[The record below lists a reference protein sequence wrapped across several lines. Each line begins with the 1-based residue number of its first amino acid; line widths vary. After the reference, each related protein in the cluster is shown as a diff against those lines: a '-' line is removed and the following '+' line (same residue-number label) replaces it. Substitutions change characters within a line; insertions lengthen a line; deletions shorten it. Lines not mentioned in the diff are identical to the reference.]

1 MKRLLSRSAAASS
14 LVLVLLLAGHASS
27 RPRYGG
33 TVHILLHDR
42 VNWIDPAAEED
53 SPAARD
59 RIASLVFETLTTAD
73 QRGQVHPLLATS
85 WSSDLSKKI
94 WQFRLRL
101 ANFHEGSPLTAADAV
116 AALANN
122 PFAWKVT
129 AGDRQTVDI
138 ESTTPVPFMP
148 EVLAQK
154 TLAIVKRL
162 ADGTLAGTGPY
173 RLSQWQAGEH
183 ATLTANEDYWGGRP
197 YADAIDFQMGVSLR
211 DQILQR
217 QLGPGSLAEV
227 GLDQLHALEQG
238 NQNLSVTQPADLL
251 VVLFLQPDSA
261 AGGTGKKP
269 VDPRVR
275 EAFSYAVNR
284 SAISNVILQ
293 KRGAIATGLLPQW
306 LTGYEFLFPSR
317 DNPDHAREL
326 RADTAALVI
335 IPPISLAYNYADPVA
350 KLVAERIAVDAREVA
365 LNVQPYGESH
375 LYKGP
380 RSAVHADA
388 VLLRLP
394 LSSTNPSSALSSLLE
409 RLDAPQQ
416 SIASALSASRPEELF
431 DIEQK
436 ALEDFRIVP
445 IAHVAEAVWL
455 SNSIHNWQQ
464 LPNGMWNLDQL
475 WVEGAR

>member
-14 LVLVLLLAGHASS
+14 LVLTLLLAGHASS

-33 TVHILLHDR
+33 TAHILLHDR
-42 VNWIDPAAEED
+42 VNSIDPAAEED
-53 SPAARD
+53 YPAARD
-59 RIASLVFETLTTAD
+59 RVASLVFESLTTID
-73 QRGQVHPLLATS
+73 QSGQVRPLLAAS
-85 WSSDLSKKI
+85 WSSDSTKRA

-101 ANFHEGSPLTAADAV
+101 ANFHDGSTFTAADVV
-116 AALANN
+116 AALNKN
-122 PFAWKVT
+122 PFGWKVT
-129 AGDRQTVDI
+129 ASDRLTAGI
-138 ESTTPVPFMP
+138 ESATPVPFMP
-148 EVLAQK
+148 EVLAQ
-154 TLAIVKRL
+154 TQFAIVKRL
-162 ADGTLAGTGPY
+162 GDGSLVGTGSY
-173 RLSQWQAGEH
+173 KLSQWQPGER

-197 YADAIDFQMGVSLR
+197 YPDAVDFQMGASLR
-211 DQILQR
+211 DQVLQR
-217 QLGPGSLAEV
+217 QLGPASLAEV
-227 GLDQLHALEQG
+227 PLDQVRALEQS
-238 NQNLSVTQPADLL
+238 NQNLSIMPPADLL
-251 VVLFLQPDSA
+251 VVLFLQPDSS
-261 AGGTGKKP
+261 AGSTARKA

-275 EAFSYAVNR
+275 EAFAYAVNR

-293 KRGAIATGLLPQW
+293 KRGAPASGLLPQW

-335 IPPISLAYNYADPVA
+335 IPPISLAYDYADPA
-350 KLVAERIAVDAREVA
+350 ARLVAERIAVDAREIG
-365 LNVQPYGESH
+365 LIVQPYGESH
-375 LYKGP
+375 LYRDS
-380 RSAVHADA
+380 RSTLHADA

-394 LSSTNPSSALSSLLE
+394 LSSPNPSAALSGFLE
-409 RLDAPQQ
+409 KLDAPPQ

-445 IAHVAEAVWL
+445 IAHVPQAVWL

-464 LPNGMWNLDQL
+464 LPTGAWDLDQL